1 MRDKIPIID
10 DERDSLYI
18 LPLSN
23 IPLEMAGL
31 KKARLIKNPRLE
43 GMVELFSGS
52 NTGSGQIGPTG
63 LYQMFDFDREPH
75 PDVETIRKLSELP
88 SYDVYSLRI
97 QMRRMGIEVE
107 DHDKLKLSD
116 EKIGELSTYM
126 RVFTRPLILAVYG
139 HRDLGV
145 LDFDN
150 IISLFKNPDL
160 GIAKKNI
167 MNLSSSLKV
176 DVNEIPEFLQNYGDV
191 YLSLSYY
198 QYCFDQN
205 TPILA
210 DFYDSLESIRKD
222 NHLKFNHAVVKACNR
237 IEERIRTAQSD
248 VAFVLEMFRART
260 EDMWEGI
267 SDKKFR
273 TMEKLIRDYQTSIGA
288 ALCAITVK
296 MNAWKKM
303 FPYKG
308 AGSLAKRV
316 DYIVSEI
323 GPGLETLQEIEYA
336 DA

>member
-1 MRDKIPIID
+1 MRDKVSVID
-10 DERDSLYI
+10 DDRDALYI
-18 LPLSN
+18 LPLSH
-23 IPLEMAGL
+23 IPLEMEGL

-52 NTGSGQIGPTG
+52 TTGSGQIGPSG

-97 QMRRMGIEVE
+97 QLRRMGIEVE
-107 DHDKLKLSD
+107 SHDNLKLSE
-116 EKIGELSTYM
+116 EKVGELSTYM
-126 RVFTRPLILAVYG
+126 RVFTRPLLVAVYG
-139 HRDLGV
+139 KQDLGV
-145 LDFDN
+145 LDFDQIIKLFRHPDMDVARKN
-150 IISLFKNPDL
+150 IISLADTLKIDMQDL
-160 GIAKKNI
+160 
-167 MNLSSSLKV
+167 S
-176 DVNEIPEFLQNYGDV
+176 DFLENYGDV

-210 DFYDSLESIRKD
+210 DFYESLDSIRTD
-222 NHLKFNHAVVKACNR
+222 NHLKFNHAICKACNR

-248 VAFVLEMFRART
+248 IAFVLEMFRART

-267 SDKKFR
+267 NETKFN
-273 TMEKLIRDYQTSIGA
+273 TMERLIRDYQTSIGA

-296 MNAWKKM
+296 MNAWKGS

-316 DYIVSEI
+316 DFIVSEI

>member
-1 MRDKIPIID
+1 MRNKVQVLD
-10 DERDSLYI
+10 DERDALYI

-97 QMRRMGIEVE
+97 QLRRMGIKVDDHNKLRLSE
-107 DHDKLKLSD
+107 DKV
-116 EKIGELSTYM
+116 GELSTYM
-126 RVFTRPLILAVYG
+126 RVFTRPLILSVYG

-145 LDFDN
+145 LSFAN
-150 IISLFKNPDL
+150 IIDLFKSPDL
-160 GIAKKNI
+160 GIARKNI
-167 MNLSSSLKV
+167 MNLSADLKI
-176 DVNEIPEFLQNYGDV
+176 DVHEIPEFLQNYGDV

-210 DFYDSLESIRKD
+210 EFYDCVDSIRKD
-222 NHLKFNHAVVKACNR
+222 NHLKFNHAVCKACNR
-237 IEERIRTAQSD
+237 IEERIRNAQSD
-248 VAFVLEMFRART
+248 IAFVLEMFRART

-267 SDKKFR
+267 SESKFQV
-273 TMEKLIRDYQTSIGA
+273 MEKLIRDYQTSIGA

-296 MNAWKKM
+296 MKAWKST

-316 DYIVSEI
+316 DFIVSEI
-323 GPGLETLQEIEYA
+323 GPGLETLQDIEYA